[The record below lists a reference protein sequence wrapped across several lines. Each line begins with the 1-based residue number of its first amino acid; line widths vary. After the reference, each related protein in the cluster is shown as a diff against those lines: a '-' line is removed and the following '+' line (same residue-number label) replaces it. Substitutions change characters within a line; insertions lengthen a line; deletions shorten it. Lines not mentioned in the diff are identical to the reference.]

1 MAHPFQPVS
10 PQDGY
15 AVTKS
20 DTTVYPNAFSGLY
33 VGTGGD
39 VTVRTMRGTI
49 LTFADV
55 PSGGYVLMAGDKV
68 MSTGTGASDI
78 TALTY

>member
-1 MAHPFQPVS
+1 MANPFQPVC

-20 DTTVYPNAFSGLY
+20 DTTVYANKFSGLY

-39 VTVRTMRGTI
+39 VTVRTIRGTT
-49 LTFADV
+49 LLFADV
-55 PSGGYVLMAGDKV
+55 PSGSYVLMAGDMV

-78 TALTY
+78 VALTY